1 MGKFQAMH
9 KYFVVFLALVAFHD
23 CHLTRG
29 RKIIKPLSTNIA
41 AQKNNPHPILPTL
54 KTSVNVPTPSS
65 RKVGT
70 PKMTPKYGAAISF
83 EDPSSDTNTFRPTT
97 TGNSGGG
104 AGRRKIAGEDNHMKA
119 MVVAQSPDVDVEVPV
134 TVGSKNYFKPTGHS
148 PGVGH
153 AYPNKK
159 RYGI

>member
-23 CHLTRG
+23 CHQTHG

-41 AQKNNPHPILPTL
+41 GQKNNPHPILPPL

-65 RKVGT
+65 KKVGT
-70 PKMTPKYGAAISF
+70 PKMTPNYGVAISF
-83 EDPSSDTNTFRPTT
+83 EDSSSDTNALRPTT
-97 TGNSGGG
+97 KPGF
-104 AGRRKIAGEDNHMKA
+104 
-119 MVVAQSPDVDVEVPV
+119 VQSPDVEVPV
-134 TVGSKNYFKPTGHS
+134 TAGSKYDFKPTGHS

-153 AYPNKK
+153 AYPNKN
-159 RYGI
+159 GQLN